1 MAKVVRRLMPNLP
14 ETAPDEGANARL
26 AAGIM
31 GAARPGFERASDH
44 IGDHLPPQRPE
55 LVRGVLRCGHK
66 LMLAAQSKAGKTWA
80 MIALALAVAN
90 GYERLEGDG
99 WDDGDG
105 ATWLGRPCRR
115 GEVCLFDGEMDVA
128 SLWHR
133 IDLVARAMFPDDT
146 TSERRSRG
154 ERLMVRS
161 LRGDRDIDVSG
172 VLSILDEGY
181 GDDARPAL
189 VIIDP
194 IYKLMQGEENSNS
207 ETRPFL
213 KGLDA
218 IAAWGPS
225 VATTHHHAKGK
236 AGERQVIDRAAGA
249 GAFGRDPD
257 AFVDLTA
264 LDIREGTEAWGRLER
279 ALPRLD
285 GEGAS
290 EWQARLAQ
298 SRIYRANYVLREF
311 PDRWGHELLFDF
323 PLLVPIDGFADV
335 PEEGSQQAATL
346 AATEA
351 RRSKADEAWA
361 LHDSLLT
368 DAIDRLGAAGV
379 GHPTREAAYAAYAKR
394 CAEEGVEPK
403 PRATMTDATKPSG
416 TGLSWVY
423 DQSVRGL
430 VRRSAKPQVDGGE

>member
-1 MAKVVRRLMPNLP
+1 MPNLP
-14 ETAPDEGANARL
+14 ETAPDEGANARRE
-26 AAGIM
+26 AGM
-31 GAARPGFERASDH
+31 RGAARPGFERASDH
-44 IGDHLPPQRPE
+44 MGDRLPPQRPE

-99 WDDGDG
+99 WDAGGG

-146 TSERRSRG
+146 MAERRARG

-161 LRGDRDIDVSG
+161 LRGDRDVDVGG
-172 VLSILDEGY
+172 VLSILDDAY
-181 GDDARPAL
+181 GDGARPAL

-194 IYKLMQGEENSNS
+194 IYKLMEGDENSNS

-225 VATTHHHAKGK
+225 VATTHHHAKGR
-236 AGERQVIDRAAGA
+236 AGDRQVIDRAAGA

-257 AFVDLTA
+257 AFIDLTA

-285 GEGAS
+285 HEEPR

-323 PLLVPIDGFADV
+323 PLLVPIDGFSDV
-335 PEEGSQQAATL
+335 PEEGSQQAATQ
-346 AATEA
+346 AATAA
-351 RRSKADEAWA
+351 RRAKADEGWA

-379 GHPTREAAYAAYAKR
+379 ETPTRDAAYAAYAKR
-394 CAEEGVEPK
+394 CAEKGVEPK
-403 PRATMTDATKPSG
+403 PRTSMADATKPSG
-416 TGLSWVY
+416 SGLSWVY

-430 VRRSAKPQVDGGE
+430 VRRPAKPQVDGGE

>member
-1 MAKVVRRLMPNLP
+1 MPNLP

-172 VLSILDEGY
+172 VLSILDEAY

-189 VIIDP
+189 VVIDP

-290 EWQARLAQ
+290 EWQARLRQ
-298 SRIYRANYVLREF
+298 SRVYRANYVLREF

-335 PEEGSQQAATL
+335 PEEGSQQAVTQ

-351 RRSKADEAWA
+351 RRSRADEAWA

-379 GHPTREAAYAAYAKR
+379 EHPTRDAAYAAYVKR
-394 CAEEGVEPK
+394 CSEEGVEPK
-403 PRATMTDATKPSG
+403 PQASFTDATKPSG

>member
-1 MAKVVRRLMPNLP
+1 MPNLP
-14 ETAPDEGANARL
+14 DTTPDEGANARRE
-26 AAGIM
+26 AGM
-31 GAARPGFERASDH
+31 RGAARPGFERASDH
-44 IGDHLPPQRPE
+44 IGDRLPPQRPE

-99 WDDGDG
+99 WDEGDG
-105 ATWLGRPCRR
+105 AEWLGRACRR
-115 GEVCLFDGEMDVA
+115 GEVCLFDGEMDAA

-146 TSERRSRG
+146 MAERRRRG
-154 ERLMVRS
+154 DRLMVRS

-172 VLSILDEGY
+172 VLSILDDAY
-181 GDDARPAL
+181 GEDARPAL
-189 VIIDP
+189 VVIDP
-194 IYKLMQGEENSNS
+194 IYKLMEGDENSNS

-257 AFVDLTA
+257 AFIDLTA

-279 ALPRLD
+279 ALPKLD
-285 GEGAS
+285 HEDGQG
-290 EWQARLAQ
+290 WQ
-298 SRIYRANYVLREF
+298 SRLRQSRVYRANYVLREF

-323 PLLVPIDGFADV
+323 PLLVPIDGFSDV
-335 PEEGSQQAATL
+335 PEEGSADAARNAGAQANAD
-346 AATEA
+346 AADERWGDLDLLIQEAVEACEA
-351 RRSKADEAWA
+351 R
-361 LHDSLLT
+361 
-368 DAIDRLGAAGV
+368 GV
-379 GHPTREAAYAAYAKR
+379 APTRKAVHHELR
-394 CAEEGVEPK
+394 RVCAEDGEVPCPTFDAFK
-403 PRATMTDATKPSG
+403 KATRPG
-416 TGLSWVY
+416 G
-423 DQSVRGL
+423 
-430 VRRSAKPQVDGGE
+430 RSAWDVASEAPYGLFRKPQINGGVHPA